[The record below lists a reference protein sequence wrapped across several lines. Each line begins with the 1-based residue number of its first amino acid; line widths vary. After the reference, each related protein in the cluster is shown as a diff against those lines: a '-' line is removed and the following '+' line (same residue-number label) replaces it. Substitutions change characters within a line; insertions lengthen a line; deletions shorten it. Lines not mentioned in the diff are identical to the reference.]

1 MPKNINN
8 KNKNINNNINNK
20 SIFHNNVKVVYA
32 HKGLVFRT
40 ILTKDQYKTLE
51 SGQIKLPENYYSSGY
66 YERIS
71 GCNWNELPELIETDT
86 LNTGIKK

>member
-86 LNTGIKK
+86 LNTGVKK